1 MRFRLVV
8 FIWVLLSMTSVSWAQ
23 LIIEVT
29 KYPPLLPSTPGL
41 FIAGDFNNWNPGDPA
56 YILKKQPNGTYSIT
70 LPDSLSHFEYKF
82 TQGSWMTV
90 EGNAN
95 GLSRPNRIYDR
106 NTEKTPSH
114 IQTTIDNWEQK
125 PAYRFIVTE
134 IPANTP
140 HDAQLFISGNFN
152 KWHAGDPTLRLQKQ
166 VDGTYRV
173 TVYSDL
179 DRLEFKFTRGDWDS
193 VEGKES
199 GKARPNR
206 VIFRHENID
215 NKAIDVQILSWE
227 DLSGTFNFYS
237 IYDLLLL
244 FSAFQGLLLLIA
256 IPTIQNY
263 NQAANRLLL
272 VLLGLSSFCIAM
284 RVIGSYRDV
293 AQAYTKMLL
302 LPDFILFTYAP
313 LFYLYIQRLLYR
325 PGRALRTWY
334 YHFIPA
340 GVQALVY
347 LPFFL
352 TRGKQFQLDVVNLDW
367 TIRLLFLGSGFLGL
381 LFNSWYWVKCR
392 RVIQHYQREYETSH
406 SFEHNIHY
414 LYTVQSIQ
422 AICLILWTA
431 FFVII
436 GISQLFAF
444 DVLTNAAGFA
454 DAIWLVF
461 STITYFL
468 GYYAIHQPEIFKVH
482 ISAEPATLF
491 NTPPVQSL
499 AAAVPENPTDQP
511 AAGALPDT
519 VQESSSPALDT
530 APPKAEPIPDNEL
543 TVLKEQVETYL
554 LRHKPYSNPN
564 LTINELA
571 SKLKMQ
577 PYLLSKVINEGF
589 DKNFFDFINYYRV
602 EELKKR
608 LEDPRFKH
616 YTLLSQ
622 AFEVGFNSK
631 TAFNRA
637 FKKITQQTPSEYL
650 SAVREAA

>member
-1 MRFRLVV
+1 MRLRFVVV
-8 FIWVLLSMTSVSWAQ
+8 FWALWLMTSVSWAQ
-23 LIIEVT
+23 LTVEVVS
-29 KYPPLLPSTPGL
+29 YPPLRPSAPGL

-56 YILKKQPNGTYSIT
+56 YMLKKQPNGSYSIL
-70 LPDSLSHFEYKF
+70 LPDSLTNFEYKF

-90 EGNAN
+90 EGNIQ
-95 GLSRPNRIYDR
+95 GLNRPNRAYNR
-106 NTEKTPSH
+106 STESEPNH
-114 IQTTIDNWEQK
+114 IRLTIENWEQK
-125 PAYRFIVTE
+125 PAYRFVITE

-140 HDAQLFISGNFN
+140 HDAQLFISGNFSN
-152 KWHAGDPTLRLQKQ
+152 WNAGDKALQLKKQ

-173 TVYSDL
+173 SVYTDL
-179 DRLEFKFTRGDWDS
+179 DRLEFKFTRGNWDS

-206 VIFRHENID
+206 IIFRHDNID
-215 NKAIDVQILSWE
+215 NKAIEIRILSWE

-263 NQAANRLLL
+263 NWAANRWLLI
-272 VLLGLSSFCIAM
+272 LLGLSAFAISVQ
-284 RVIGSYRDV
+284 VIGSYRDV

-325 PGRALRTWY
+325 PGRSLRNWY

-340 GVQALVY
+340 GIQALVY

-352 TRGKQFQLDVVNLDW
+352 TRSKQFQLDVVNQDW
-367 TIRLLFLGSGFLGL
+367 SVSLLFLGSGFLGL
-381 LFNSWYWVKCR
+381 LFNSWYWIRCR
-392 RVIQHYQREYETSH
+392 KVIQHYQREYETSH
-406 SFEHNIHY
+406 SFEHNIQY

-422 AICLILWTA
+422 SICLILWASLFLVLGTSQ
-431 FFVII
+431 FF
-436 GISQLFAF
+436 SF
-444 DVLTNAAGFA
+444 DVLTIAAGFV

-468 GYYAIHQPEIFKVH
+468 GYFAIHQPEIFKVQA
-482 ISAEPATLF
+482 SRQPEKLF
-491 NTPPVQSL
+491 ETTP
-499 AAAVPENPTDQP
+499 
-511 AAGALPDT
+511 ALPLLNPGPLTASDT
-519 VQESSSPALDT
+519 IDLVDVDT
-530 APPKAEPIPDNEL
+530 AIQPVLEVVPSKAEPLPDSEL
-543 TVLKEQVETYL
+543 ILLKEQVETYL
-554 LRHKPYSNPN
+554 LRNKPYSNPN

-577 PYLLSKVINEGF
+577 PYLLSKVINDGF
-589 DKNFFDFINYYRV
+589 NKNFFDFINYYRV

-637 FKKITQQTPSEYL
+637 FKKITRQTPSEYL
-650 SAVREAA
+650 STVREAA